1 MPSDYARIETAIE
14 YLEKTFLDQP
24 SLEDLSR
31 HLDLSP
37 FHFQKLFKRWA
48 GISPKRFLQFLTVE
62 YAKKLLNESR
72 SVLETTHESG
82 LSGPGRLHDLFVSI
96 EAMTPGEFKSKAAG
110 MNIFYGI
117 HSTPFGNCLLAVT
130 SKGIC
135 DLSFFSADKQLEA
148 ITELKTRWPEA
159 ELIEKKKN
167 TQFFLNRIFP
177 KNGKKKKSTVK
188 LFLKGTNFQI
198 KVWKALLDIPPGGVL
213 SYEDV
218 ARYMGLPKASRA
230 VGGAVAANPVSYIIP
245 CHRVIKKGG
254 VLGNYHWSPVRK
266 KAMFAWEAAQKSGED

>member
-1 MPSDYARIETAIE
+1 MPSDYARIETVIQ
-14 YLEKTFLDQP
+14 YLEESFQAQP

-31 HLDLSP
+31 HLNLSP

-72 SVLETTHESG
+72 SVLEATHESG

-110 MNIFYGI
+110 MDIFYGV

-159 ELIEKKKN
+159 KLCEKKKA
-167 TQFFLNRIFP
+167 TGFFLDQIFP
-177 KNGKKKKSTVK
+177 KNGKRKEKQVK
-188 LFLKGTNFQI
+188 LLLKGTNFQI
-198 KVWKALLDIPPGGVL
+198 KVWKALLEIPSGGVL
-213 SYEDV
+213 SYEDI
-218 ARYMGLPKASRA
+218 ARYVGIPKASRA
-230 VGGAVAANPVSYIIP
+230 VGSAVAANPISYIIP
-245 CHRVIKKGG
+245 CHRVIRKGG
-254 VLGNYHWSPVRK
+254 FFGNYHWNPARK
-266 KAMFAWEAAQKSGED
+266 KAMLGWEAARKYPES